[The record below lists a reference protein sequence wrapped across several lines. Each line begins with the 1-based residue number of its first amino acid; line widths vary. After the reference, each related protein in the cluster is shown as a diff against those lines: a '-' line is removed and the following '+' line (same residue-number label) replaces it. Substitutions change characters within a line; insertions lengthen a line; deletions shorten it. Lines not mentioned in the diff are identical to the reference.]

1 MLFRLENLGKEF
13 GGNWLFEGLSAQC
26 NAEDRIGLIGRNGV
40 GKTTLFNLIDGTLG
54 ADSGQVYRAS
64 RLEIARIEQIP
75 RLNSERTVLQE
86 TMRVFEGLKSIEGE
100 LRQLEHEMADHE
112 LSEEVADRYAELKHL
127 FELGGGYDFESRCQK
142 VLQGLGFSREDLDL
156 QCSRLSGGQRSRVM
170 LAQLLLKPA
179 DMLLLD
185 EPTNHL
191 DLTGIF
197 WLSEYLSAMKKPF
210 VLVSHDRHFL
220 DGSTNRTWE
229 LEEGTLFDYPS
240 AFTLSRLKREERRRL
255 QFKEFERQQE
265 WRRQTEDFIRK
276 NIVGQKT
283 KQAQSRRKQLEK
295 AEWMLRPE
303 EERLGP
309 IFKIPEAPR
318 GGAIVTEISNGC
330 IGFPGKELISSVNL
344 TVYRGDR
351 VGILGGNGSGKS
363 TLLRTILGELPLLA
377 GHCEW
382 GHNNIPSYFAQEAA
396 FASPDQTVLDV
407 LAELRPSLSDEE
419 LRGFAA
425 LFLFRQDDTFKK
437 VEHLSGGERSRL
449 SLARLFSKTANA
461 LFLDEPTNHLD
472 IQSRESLEG
481 ALANFGGSLVV
492 VSHDIYFLR
501 QVVSRFILIRDGQLV
516 ELPNLDNLAEALQG
530 KKPSSVV
537 TKETA
542 EEKRLRVP
550 MREGLSKNEKMR
562 LQQKIDAVELEI
574 AELEERR
581 TAVDQELHTGVAD
594 HVHLLNLSQEY
605 ENLNRRLAELYGLW
619 EEFSHTLEQ
628 G

>member
-1 MLFRLENLGKEF
+1 MFRLENVGKEF

-26 NAEDRIGLIGRNGV
+26 NVEDRIGLIGRNGV

-54 ADSGQVYRAS
+54 VDSGQVHRAS
-64 RLEIARIEQIP
+64 RLEIARIEQIS
-75 RLNSERTVLQE
+75 RLSPERTVLQE
-86 TMRVFEGLKSIEGE
+86 AMRVFEGLKNIEGE

-112 LSEEVADRYAELKHL
+112 LSDEVADRYAELKHL

-142 VLQGLGFSREDLDL
+142 VLQGLGFSRDDLDL
-156 QCSRLSGGQRSRVM
+156 PCSQLSGGQRSRVM

-191 DLTGIF
+191 DLAGIF
-197 WLSEYLSAMKKPF
+197 WLSDFLTVMNKPF
-210 VLVSHDRHFL
+210 VLVSHDRNFL
-220 DGSTNRTWE
+220 DSSTNRTWE
-229 LEEGTLFDYPS
+229 LEEGTLYDYPS
-240 AFTLSRLKREERRRL
+240 PFTLSRIKREERRRL

-309 IFKIPEAPR
+309 VFKIPEAPR
-318 GGAIVTEISNGC
+318 GGAIVTEISNGS

-382 GHNNIPSYFAQEAA
+382 GQNNIPSYFAQEAA
-396 FASPDQTVLDV
+396 FASPEQTVLEV
-407 LAELRPSLSDEE
+407 LAELRPSLTDEE

-425 LFLFRQDDTFKK
+425 LFLFRLDDTFKK
-437 VEHLSGGERSRL
+437 VAHLSGGERSRL
-449 SLARLFSKTANA
+449 SLARLFSRTANA

-472 IQSRESLEG
+472 IQSRESLES
-481 ALANFGGSLVV
+481 ALTDFGGSLVV

-501 QVVSRFILIRDGQLV
+501 QVVSRFLLIREGQLV
-516 ELPNLDNLAEALQG
+516 ELQDMGNLSEELQG
-530 KKPSSVV
+530 RKPSS
-537 TKETA
+537 TASKEKD
-542 EEKRLRVP
+542 EEKRSRTSA
-550 MREGLSKNEKMR
+550 REGLSKNEKMR
-562 LQQKIDAVELEI
+562 LQQRIDAVELEV
-574 AELEERR
+574 AELERRR
-581 TAVDQELHTGVAD
+581 TAVDQEMHSGVSD
-594 HVHLLNLSQEY
+594 HVHLLSLSQEY
-605 ENLNRRLAELYGLW
+605 ENLNKRLAELYGQW
-619 EEFSHTLEQ
+619 EEFSHTLEN
-628 G
+628 GG